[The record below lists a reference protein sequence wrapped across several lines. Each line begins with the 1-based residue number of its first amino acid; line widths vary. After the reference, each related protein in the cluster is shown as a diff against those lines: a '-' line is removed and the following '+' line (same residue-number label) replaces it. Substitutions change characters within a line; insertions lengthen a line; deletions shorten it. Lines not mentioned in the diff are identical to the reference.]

1 MGTLDFIVGSEA
13 PLRSFELR
21 EGETGEN
28 SGILQRLLGYKCWV
42 VESCHMG
49 DSVRIWGLFH
59 SQVRG
64 VCIRAGAVGTGK
76 S

>member
-1 MGTLDFIVGSEA
+1 
-13 PLRSFELR
+13 
-21 EGETGEN
+21 
-28 SGILQRLLGYKCWV
+28 
-42 VESCHMG
+42 MG